1 MINIV
6 AAMEQADVKRLIY
19 LSGIVVDESRKN
31 AGLLIRCLEPILLR
45 TEKAGHEARENI
57 IRQSGLGW
65 TLVRVAALTTGEH
78 KSMYRNG
85 EDIKAQGIL
94 ANISRAD
101 VADFMLDQ
109 LTHNTFLRKAP
120 IVMY

>member
-1 MINIV
+1 M
-6 AAMEQADVKRLIY
+6 
-19 LSGIVVDESRKN
+19 
-31 AGLLIRCLEPILLR
+31 
-45 TEKAGHEARENI
+45 
-57 IRQSGLGW
+57 
-65 TLVRVAALTTGEH
+65 VRVAALTTGEH

-109 LTHNTFLRKAP
+109 LTNNTFLRKAP
-120 IVMY
+120 IVM